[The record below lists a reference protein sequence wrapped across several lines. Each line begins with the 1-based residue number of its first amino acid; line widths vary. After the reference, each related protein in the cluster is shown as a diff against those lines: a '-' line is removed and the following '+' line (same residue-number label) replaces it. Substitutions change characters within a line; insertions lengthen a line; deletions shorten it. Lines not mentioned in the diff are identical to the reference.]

1 MSEYIT
7 INDEPYDK
15 EDVLFKSDPVL
26 SAGTEIWQAEMADYI
41 DTNLNNWEG
50 DDSVE
55 VLWNGY
61 DICKEIVVQGH

>member
-41 DTNLNNWEG
+41 DMTNLNNWEG
-50 DDSVE
+50 DVSVE
-55 VLWNGY
+55 VL
-61 DICKEIVVQGH
+61 

>member
-26 SAGTEIWQAEMADYI
+26 SAGTEIW
-41 DTNLNNWEG
+41 
-50 DDSVE
+50 
-55 VLWNGY
+55 
-61 DICKEIVVQGH
+61 